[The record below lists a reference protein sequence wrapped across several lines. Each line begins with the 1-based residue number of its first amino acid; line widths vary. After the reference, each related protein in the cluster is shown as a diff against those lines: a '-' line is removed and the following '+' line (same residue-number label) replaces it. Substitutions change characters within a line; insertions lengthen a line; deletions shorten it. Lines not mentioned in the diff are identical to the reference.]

1 MKRLFKNIVL
11 FLCLCAVIFSACFAA
26 VQCIPPQFTNSCY
39 AGMLDKYERL
49 TSIDEPKLV
58 LLGGSNLGFGMNS
71 QVLEEAM
78 QMPVVNMGFF
88 ASVKSDFYLN
98 LTKPHIKEGDIVI
111 ICYEYALYSEKN
123 STPYELLYTIEN
135 YPEFWHAVPW
145 YDYPYLAAEYFDQY
159 ASEKIPRMAIR
170 KFNKPASSI
179 ADAYCRAA
187 FNAWGDNAYPRP
199 NDNIYLQFCPNDIFT
214 KENIDPSIMK
224 RLDCFY
230 DDALAQGAKVFIS
243 FPPIAKNHVGNDASQ
258 IAAYK
263 AALDEQ
269 TRIPIISEITEYL
282 YEDIL
287 FYDSH
292 YHLNDKG
299 ARLRTEQ
306 LISDLQAALGAQ

>member
-1 MKRLFKNIVL
+1 MNRLFKNIVL

-159 ASEKIPRMAIR
+159 ASEKILRMVLKEDRPEAVLQ
-170 KFNKPASSI
+170 K
-179 ADAYCRAA
+179 DYCRAA
-187 FNAWGDNAYPRP
+187 FNAWGDNAFPRP
-199 NDNIYLQFCPNDIFT
+199 ERTGSISASIESFDASKINPV
-214 KENIDPSIMK
+214 IMK
-224 RLDCFY
+224 NLDRY
-230 DDALAQGAKVFIS
+230 YQHALSQGAKVFIS
-243 FPPIAKNHVGNDASQ
+243 FPPLAKNAVVYDEESI
-258 IAAYK
+258 IAYY

-269 TRIPIISEITEYL
+269 TNIPIISEITDYL
-282 YEDIL
+282 YEDIV
-287 FYDSH
+287 FYDTY
-292 YHLNDKG
+292 YHLNDNG
-299 ARLRTEQ
+299 VPLRTNQ
-306 LISDLQAALGAQ
+306 LISDLQTALGAQ